1 MKKQYHYLCS
11 SSMNPVVVVL
21 LFLLTIN
28 AGSSSS
34 TGGGSGGSSSRKTP
48 RKVTKKNTAT
58 TLKAVMAQYPE
69 LKSLSS
75 EQRALQYKAYVLHMN
90 GATSEELDKLKPV
103 SFGWFGC
110 CKDGNDSTSAGC
122 QWDKDDYDYG
132 YHCSPSPNAANSKCE
147 IAGWFTNESC
157 CRSSPDSRVGEK
169 DWFWEDCA

>member
-69 LKSLSS
+69 LKALSS
-75 EQRALQYKAYVLHMN
+75 EQRAFQYKYYLQHMN
-90 GATSEELDKLKPV
+90 GATSEDLDQYKPV
-103 SFGWFGC
+103 SFGWFSC
-110 CKDGNDSTSAGC
+110 CKDGNDSISPGC
-122 QWDKDDYDYG
+122 QWGMEDDWDCFTNPYT
-132 YHCSPSPNAANSKCE
+132 PNNECE
-147 IAGWFTNESC
+147 IAGWGTNESC
-157 CRSSPDSRVGEK
+157 CRSSPDSRVGSK
-169 DWFWEDCA
+169 DWFWDDCA